1 VVPGPSSNE
10 DDFKKDAWGTEYT
23 FQDTLIRST
32 GSGSNIDK
40 LIARNSGVLLSNTVS
55 GFVVDANHDV
65 PGTEDT
71 TSLTLTLQYPDGA
84 GDMTSTSTYPRPN
97 GNFSFTGIP
106 IGAHTLCVVYTPEN
120 DTATYNVSVAPNSSG
135 KLSITFPADLW

>member
-1 VVPGPSSNE
+1 MIVVGI
-10 DDFKKDAWGTEYT
+10 FHWFWYL

-32 GSGSNIDK
+32 GSGDNIDK
-40 LIARNSGVLLSNTVS
+40 LIAKNSDVLLSNTVS

-65 PGTEDT
+65 PGTDDT

-97 GNFSFTGIP
+97 GNFSFAGIP
-106 IGAHTLCVVYTPEN
+106 IGAHTLYVVYESEN
-120 DTATYNVSVAPNSSG
+120 DTATYNVSVAPNSTV